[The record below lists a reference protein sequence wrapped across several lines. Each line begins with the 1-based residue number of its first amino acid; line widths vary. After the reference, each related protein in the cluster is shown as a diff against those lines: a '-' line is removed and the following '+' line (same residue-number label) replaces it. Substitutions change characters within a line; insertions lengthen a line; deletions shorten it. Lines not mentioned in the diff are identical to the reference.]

1 MYSDS
6 ILTIMA
12 SEAASLP
19 LGLRL
24 MFRALVLHHRSAT
37 ELDIEDEITPSQE
50 EIRVVSKYLLDEWLM
65 HAAKTK
71 AE

>member
-6 ILTIMA
+6 ILAIMA

-24 MFRALVLHHRSAT
+24 MFRALVLNKRSAT
-37 ELDIEDEITPSQE
+37 ELEIEDEITPS
-50 EIRVVSKYLLDEWLM
+50 
-65 HAAKTK
+65 
-71 AE
+71 

>member
-12 SEAASLP
+12 SEAAMLP

-24 MFRALVLHHRSAT
+24 MFRAMVLNERSAT
-37 ELDIEDEITPSQE
+37 ELDIEDQITPS
-50 EIRVVSKYLLDEWLM
+50 
-65 HAAKTK
+65 
-71 AE
+71 